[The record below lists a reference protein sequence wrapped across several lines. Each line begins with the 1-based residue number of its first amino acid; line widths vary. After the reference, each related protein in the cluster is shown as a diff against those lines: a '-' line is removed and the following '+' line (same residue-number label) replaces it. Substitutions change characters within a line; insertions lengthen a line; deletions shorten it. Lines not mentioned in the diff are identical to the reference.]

1 MTMHNFIRTK
11 LKFSNRYLFIPIV
24 LIVFFFLFYLV
35 YEDIK
40 ERTINEF
47 NKEQLI
53 LAETAS
59 QGITSFF
66 SDYQYDLTFLSQLNE
81 IIDFTDNGKSII
93 KKFYENQKEYIKAI
107 TRVDAKGIILYTYPF
122 NQSVIGKDISNQ
134 KHVNQIIK
142 THQAIVSDVFMSV
155 QGYLAIALHVPV
167 FKDKEYKGS
176 LAILIPINKLGE
188 RYLGKIK
195 IRGNGNVWLLS
206 ENGVEIYCPV
216 KGHVGRSFLDITHH
230 DSLSVKFLE
239 TIKNQNNGLIE
250 GIHQEVIIDGI
261 KNFDKKHMTFCRIS
275 LGNTYWTIVV
285 SYQPEDIYNS
295 LARLRDRLI
304 YIFLFLFI
312 VMTYYFYSLT
322 KVSNIL
328 KEETKRKKAENTLRV
343 SENKFKNIF
352 NSLQDAYVE
361 ADINGK
367 LILVSPSA
375 LRVFGYNSENELI
388 GLSIENLYVNSQVRE
403 DLFQLLSSKL
413 SIQDFV
419 SQGKRKDGSVFWVSM
434 NVQKQFDENDKFKGT
449 IAVMRD
455 ITDRKQ
461 AEEEILMLAHSLK
474 SVNECVSITDVENK
488 IKFVNEAFCKTY
500 GYAADELI
508 DKSIEIILSN
518 NEPSDKLNE
527 IIPDTIAGGWK
538 GELMNKR
545 KNGNEF
551 PVHLSTNIIKDKNE
565 KILGLIGVASDIT
578 EQKRTEKELI
588 NAKERAEES
597 EQLKTAF
604 LNNISHEIRTPFNGI
619 LGFLQIIQEDSIT
632 IAEKEKYFK
641 IINKSSERLMN
652 TINDIV
658 EISQIQ
664 ARQLT
669 PFFIRNFYQKPY

>member
-1 MTMHNFIRTK
+1 MKKHNYIITQ

-66 SDYQYDLTFLSQLNE
+66 SDYQYDFTFLSQLNE
-81 IIDFTDNGKSII
+81 VIDFTDNGKSII

-107 TRVDAKGIILYTYPF
+107 TRVDAKGVILYTYPF
-122 NQSVIGKDISNQ
+122 NQSVIGKDISSQ
-134 KHVNQIIK
+134 KHVSQIIK
-142 THQAIVSDVFMSV
+142 THQAVLSDVFMSV
-155 QGYLAIALHVPV
+155 QGYLAIALHVPI

-176 LAILIPINKLGE
+176 LALLIPINKLGE

-206 ENGVEIYCPV
+206 EDGVEIYCPI
-216 KGHVGRSFLDITHH
+216 KEHVGRSFLDITHH

-239 TIKNQNNGLIE
+239 TIKKQNNGIIE
-250 GIHQEVIIDGI
+250 GIHQEVVSNGI
-261 KNFDKKHMTFCRIS
+261 KKFNKKYMTFYRIPI
-275 LGNTYWTIVV
+275 GNTYWTIVI
-285 SYQPEDIYNS
+285 SYQKQDIYNS
-295 LARLRDRLI
+295 LASLRDRLV
-304 YIFLFLFI
+304 YIFLLLFI
-312 VMTYYFYSLT
+312 FMTYYFYSLS
-322 KVSNIL
+322 KVRNIL
-328 KEETKRKKAENTLRV
+328 KEESKRKKAESTLRV

-352 NSLQDAYVE
+352 NNLQDAYIE
-361 ADINGK
+361 TDFNGK

-375 LRVFGYNSENELI
+375 FRIFGYNSENELI
-388 GLSIENLYVNSQVRE
+388 GLSIESLYVNSQVRDE
-403 DLFQLLSSKL
+403 LNHLLSSKL
-413 SIQDFV
+413 NVQDFV

-449 IAVMRD
+449 IIVVRD

-474 SVNECVSITDVENK
+474 SVSECVSITDIENK

-500 GYAADELI
+500 GYDADELI
-508 DKSIEIILSN
+508 DKSIEIILSSN
-518 NEPSDKLNE
+518 NSSDKLNE
-527 IIPDTIAGGWK
+527 ILQDTNAVGRK

-551 PVHLSTNIIKDKNE
+551 PIHLSTNTIKDKND
-565 KILGLIGVASDIT
+565 IIIGFIRVASDIT
-578 EQKRTEKELI
+578 DLKRNENELI
-588 NAKERAEES
+588 KAKERAEEA
-597 EQLKTAF
+597 EQLKTA
-604 LNNISHEIRTPFNGI
+604 
-619 LGFLQIIQEDSIT
+619 
-632 IAEKEKYFK
+632 
-641 IINKSSERLMN
+641 
-652 TINDIV
+652 
-658 EISQIQ
+658 
-664 ARQLT
+664 
-669 PFFIRNFYQKPY
+669 